1 MQVNFSNLMPSH
13 VVSNLTKHVSLLN
26 QNTNFATKNNLQN
39 DVFIKNSQIS
49 FKSKETAKESN
60 NVLYDLAAI
69 GVVAAPLLLSIAA
82 ATKLAK
88 HQSSEDIFLPDG
100 SYFMNTNEF
109 KLSSK
114 DITADGDDGIFKVKD
129 TGINIDASKYD
140 IADIEKGIYKNYDGS
155 VDIDLLHNK
164 YIDKINGIF
173 IDPDDK
179 ISAVKVGNELVN
191 INLPA
196 FGSGYPTCPWDP
208 RWNDSYLIGSSDQ
221 YRHEDINLTRSE
233 YKSLFGYEPENDP
246 HGIQAKGDILPDR
259 SLSEK
264 LNDFFSG
271 KSDEKY
277 DIFGRRFFE
286 FKDTEGHLQKIA
298 LDDESYAIVKEFK
311 IDGDAVP
318 ELAKF
323 IDSLKLEQYITHN
336 CPEYQ
341 DLVQPAYANVE
352 EFINAISHSKDEISE
367 TLINHVDSE
376 AHTGIAETIND
387 SVSDTHSD
395 GIFESI
401 KSILSQI
408 F

>member
-13 VVSNLTKHVSLLN
+13 VVSNQTKHVSLLN

-164 YIDKINGIF
+164 YDKR
-173 IDPDDK
+173 
-179 ISAVKVGNELVN
+179 
-191 INLPA
+191 NL
-196 FGSGYPTCPWDP
+196 Y
-208 RWNDSYLIGSSDQ
+208 
-221 YRHEDINLTRSE
+221 
-233 YKSLFGYEPENDP
+233 
-246 HGIQAKGDILPDR
+246 
-259 SLSEK
+259 
-264 LNDFFSG
+264 
-271 KSDEKY
+271 
-277 DIFGRRFFE
+277 
-286 FKDTEGHLQKIA
+286 
-298 LDDESYAIVKEFK
+298 
-311 IDGDAVP
+311 
-318 ELAKF
+318 
-323 IDSLKLEQYITHN
+323 
-336 CPEYQ
+336 
-341 DLVQPAYANVE
+341 
-352 EFINAISHSKDEISE
+352 
-367 TLINHVDSE
+367 
-376 AHTGIAETIND
+376 
-387 SVSDTHSD
+387 
-395 GIFESI
+395 
-401 KSILSQI
+401 
-408 F
+408 

>member
-13 VVSNLTKHVSLLN
+13 VVSNKTKHVSLLN
-26 QNTNFATKNNLQN
+26 PNTNFATKNNIKN

-49 FKSKETAKESN
+49 FKSKEPEKNKSN
-60 NVLYDLAAI
+60 ILYDLAAI

-88 HQSSEDIFLPDG
+88 HQSTEHIFLPDG
-100 SYFMNTNEF
+100 TYFMNTNEF

-114 DITADGDDGIFKVKD
+114 DITADGDDGIFKVKG
-129 TGINIDASKYD
+129 TGIDIDASKYD
-140 IADIEKGIYKNYDGS
+140 IADIEKGIYQNYDGS

-164 YIDKINGIF
+164 YIDAANGIF
-173 IDPDDK
+173 IDPEAK

-191 INLPA
+191 ISLPS
-196 FGSGYPTCPWDP
+196 FGSGYSMVPWDNWDANAHSTP
-208 RWNDSYLIGSSDQ
+208 DPETY
-221 YRHEDINLTRSE
+221 TRSE
-233 YKSLFGYEPENDP
+233 FKEFYHANPEDYRP
-246 HGIQAKGDILPDR
+246 SVPDYITIKPDR
-259 SLSEK
+259 TIGEK
-264 LNDFFSG
+264 IQDFFSG

-286 FKDTEGHLQKIA
+286 FKDTEGHIQKIA

-311 IDGDAVP
+311 IDGDSVP

-336 CPEYQ
+336 YPEYQ
-341 DLVQPAYANVE
+341 DLIQPSLSSVK
-352 EFINAISHSKDEISE
+352 EFIESITHSKDDISE
-367 TLINHVDSE
+367 TLTNHIDHDTST
-376 AHTGIAETIND
+376 HIAETIKD
-387 SVSDTHSD
+387 SVADTQSD

-401 KSILSQI
+401 KSVLHQI